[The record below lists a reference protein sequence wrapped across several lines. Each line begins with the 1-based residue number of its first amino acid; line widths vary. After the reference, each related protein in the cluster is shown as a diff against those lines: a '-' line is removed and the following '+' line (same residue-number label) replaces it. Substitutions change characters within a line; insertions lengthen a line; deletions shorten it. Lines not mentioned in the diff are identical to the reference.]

1 MHVSFYL
8 FLSLD
13 HYPLGKSLR
22 AQMIQ
27 PDCLAIVT
35 PAALSQKMLDAICNI
50 KIKHPK
56 FKKKKN
62 TVIVLYCNTVT

>member
-1 MHVSFYL
+1 
-8 FLSLD
+8 
-13 HYPLGKSLR
+13 
-22 AQMIQ
+22 MIQ

-62 TVIVLYCNTVT
+62 TVILQVFPELSQSHTFIVKRNRKSKILSW